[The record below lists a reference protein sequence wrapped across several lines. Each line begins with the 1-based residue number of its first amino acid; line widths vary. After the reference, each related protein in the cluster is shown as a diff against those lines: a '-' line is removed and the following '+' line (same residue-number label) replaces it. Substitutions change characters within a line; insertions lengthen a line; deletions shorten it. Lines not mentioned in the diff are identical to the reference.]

1 MRLRKRS
8 TDGSKALRTLAFLV
22 FALFITWLPST
33 IILLLHSA
41 LPVWFASLPI
51 KIPLRESVRWV
62 MFCNSMIN
70 PIAYALAQPLFRRT
84 ITKNAL
90 PGISVFGVV
99 IICFDRYLAT
109 MYPLHH
115 LRRKSKQLAVTVN
128 VIAWLIPT
136 FLWFSIS
143 TVWDLI
149 KPTEVA
155 TSGFCLPNYAKNVVP
170 SLIVVFLRACVP
182 FVTIFLLSVQ
192 IYYKA
197 RSAGRNRLENRS
209 HATVRVPATGT
220 KCSLS
225 VVAGDLGKE
234 PEADRAAVVVESMK
248 SRKLR
253 SDGSKALRTL
263 AFLVFALFI
272 TWLPSTIVLL
282 LRSTLPVWFVG
293 LRIKVPLRE
302 SVRWVMFS
310 NSMINPIAY
319 ALAQPLFR
327 RTITK
332 EQKIRSLLLLQKDG

>member
-1 MRLRKRS
+1 MAIADLFVGLLCMPIRGVIFLFHRS
-8 TDGSKALRTLAFLV
+8 WIFGQTFCHV
-22 FALFITWLPST
+22 FIG
-33 IILLLHSA
+33 I
-41 LPVWFASLPI
+41 
-51 KIPLRESVRWV
+51 
-62 MFCNSMIN
+62 
-70 PIAYALAQPLFRRT
+70 Q
-84 ITKNAL
+84 NAL
-90 PGISVFGVV
+90 PGASVLGVV

-115 LRRKSKQLAVTVN
+115 LRRKSKQLTVTVN

-155 TSGFCLPNYAKNVVP
+155 TSGFCLPNYAKNVIP

-197 RSAGRNRLENRS
+197 RSAGRNRN
-209 HATVRVPATGT
+209 HATTVRIPATGT
-220 KCSLS
+220 KCSVS
-225 VVAGDLGKE
+225 VVAEDSGKE
-234 PEADRAAVVVESMK
+234 SEANRAAVVVESMK
-248 SRKLR
+248 SRKSK

-310 NSMINPIAY
+310 NSMINPMAY
-319 ALAQPLFR
+319 ALAQPLLR

-332 EQKIRSLLLLQKDG
+332 TCCRGYHLTGCFRKIQDRA